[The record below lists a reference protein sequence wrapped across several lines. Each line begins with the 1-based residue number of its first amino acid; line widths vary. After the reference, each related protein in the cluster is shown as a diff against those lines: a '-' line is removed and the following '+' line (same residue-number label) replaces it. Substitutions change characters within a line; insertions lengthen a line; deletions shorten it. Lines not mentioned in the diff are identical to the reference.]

1 MCDFFL
7 IFCLE
12 FRTNSMYF
20 ETIVVLCFL
29 WTRDCMGV
37 VIDSQFSFVGWQDHS
52 IVALLPTVYT
62 QSPEGSLSTSI
73 LCASR
78 CFQTSHCHVY
88 YVCRYGRH
96 QVIVDFIY
104 IYIVFSYVFYQCFFV
119 TMLLFFSICL
129 SSWKYSVFLCSGWI
143 LFVCGFG
150 LGYFQGLFHISFF
163 YTNESLTS
171 HKKKL
176 IY

>member
-96 QVIVDFIY
+96 QVIVDYIY
-104 IYIVFSYVFYQCFFV
+104 IYLYIVFSYVFYQCFFV

-171 HKKKL
+171 H
-176 IY
+176 

>member
-96 QVIVDFIY
+96 QVIVDYIY
-104 IYIVFSYVFYQCFFV
+104 IYLYIVFSYVFYQCFFV
-119 TMLLFFSICL
+119 TMLLFFFHM
-129 SSWKYSVFLCSGWI
+129 SVFLKIFCLSLFWLDFICLWIWVRLFSGAFSYI
-143 LFVCGFG
+143 
-150 LGYFQGLFHISFF
+150 FF
-163 YTNESLTS
+163 LY
-171 HKKKL
+171 
-176 IY
+176 